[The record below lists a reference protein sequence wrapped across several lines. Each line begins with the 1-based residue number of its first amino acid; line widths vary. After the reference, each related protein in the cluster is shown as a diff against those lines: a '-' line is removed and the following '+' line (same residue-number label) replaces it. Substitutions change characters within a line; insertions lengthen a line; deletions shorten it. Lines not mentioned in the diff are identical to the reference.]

1 MTTDDE
7 RRRVAAELRKCR
19 GGWSSDECYYAILH
33 ALDLPDTSRE
43 DGGHALYAALAD
55 LIDPGESVPGEVCEI
70 EGTGEGEPLPPIVDR
85 EALLAEAKE
94 AEKIAWYFALD
105 HDENELRDRLA
116 EAAEDFSDMARRIR
130 EACGEVGCGAHQ
142 DGSIGSDLPYSQER

>member
-85 EALLAEAKE
+85 EALLELTDKMDRYASLRKRHSMDVDTMAVR
-94 AEKIAWYFALD
+94 AWV
-105 HDENELRDRLA
+105 
-116 EAAEDFSDMARRIR
+116 RRIR
-130 EACGEVGCGAHQ
+130 EACGEVDA
-142 DGSIGSDLPYSQER
+142 